1 MTWATRVSR
10 GMEWFWAYILGYI
23 FGISMLFTFAWLA
36 ISFVG
41 WLLFGTDPIS
51 GNPGIGG

>member
-1 MTWATRVSR
+1 MTWFQMTTRA
-10 GMEWFWAYILGYI
+10 MEWFWAYVLGYI
-23 FGISMLFTFAWLA
+23 FGISVFFTFCWLA

-41 WLLFGTDPIS
+41 WILFGTDPIS